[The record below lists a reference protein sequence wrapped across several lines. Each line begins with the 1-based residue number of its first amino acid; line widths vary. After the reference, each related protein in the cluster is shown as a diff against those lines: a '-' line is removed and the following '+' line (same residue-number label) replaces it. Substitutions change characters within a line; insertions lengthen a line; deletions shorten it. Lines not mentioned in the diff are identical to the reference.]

1 MMLKIKWL
9 NNPSQITMFQ
19 LYFSFKRITGEAIYN
34 HHKALKKKKKK
45 VKHKK
50 KKKSK
55 TQNYSLH
62 FIYDKA
68 MHSYINFKF
77 NKA

>member
-45 VKHKK
+45 
-50 KKKSK
+50 SK